1 MNININNNNN
11 IKGLSGL
18 ANIGN
23 TCYINSCIQVLIHL
37 DILNK
42 YIDSNNK
49 NLNNNIDANIVI
61 EYKQLKD
68 LLFKSNCI
76 ISPNRFVEYIHKI
89 SKKKGLDIFIDFSQQ
104 DVSEFFNFLIE
115 CFHNS
120 YKSCVDININGT
132 TENKTDELAVI
143 VYNEMKNIYKN
154 DYSKIVSIFNG
165 MSVSMIKSLDNTVL
179 SIRSECFTAL
189 NIPIFNNNSTSI
201 TNCLDEYTKNELM
214 ENDNAWFNEKTN
226 SYQNVYKSILFWNLP
241 DILIITLKRFNNK
254 NNKLKSVITFPIDNL
269 NLSKYIIGYNPNS
282 YNYNLISVINHSGN
296 CNGGHYYSYIKNF
309 NNNWYEYNDTIV
321 KPINISDIITNK
333 AYCLIYKKN

>member
-1 MNININNNNN
+1 MNNN
-11 IKGLSGL
+11 IIGTSGL

-42 YIDSNNK
+42 YLDYNNNK
-49 NLNNNIDANIVI
+49 LNNNIDSNIVVEYI
-61 EYKQLKD
+61 ELKN
-68 LLFKSNCI
+68 LLLKSKCI
-76 ISPNRFVEYIHKI
+76 ISPNRFIDYIHKI
-89 SKKKGLDIFIDFSQQ
+89 SKKKGLVNFTDFSQH

-120 YKSCVDININGT
+120 YKSSVDIKINGT
-132 TENKTDELAVI
+132 TKNKTDELAVI

-165 MSVSMIKSLDNTVL
+165 MSVSMIKSLDNQVL
-179 SIRSECFTAL
+179 SIKSECFSTL
-189 NIPIFNNNSTSI
+189 DIPIFYNNSTSI
-201 TNCLDEYTKNELM
+201 INCLDEYTKNELM

-226 SYQNVYKSILFWNLP
+226 TYQNVYKSILFWNLP
-241 DILIITLKRFNNK
+241 DILIITLKRYNNK
-254 NNKLKSVITFPIDNL
+254 NNKLRSVISFPIDNL

-282 YNYNLISVINHSGN
+282 YKYNLISVINHSGN
-296 CNGGHYYSYIKNF
+296 CCGGHYYSYIKNF
-309 NNNWYEYNDTIV
+309 DNCWYEYNDTIV

-333 AYCLIYKKN
+333 AYCLIYKKF